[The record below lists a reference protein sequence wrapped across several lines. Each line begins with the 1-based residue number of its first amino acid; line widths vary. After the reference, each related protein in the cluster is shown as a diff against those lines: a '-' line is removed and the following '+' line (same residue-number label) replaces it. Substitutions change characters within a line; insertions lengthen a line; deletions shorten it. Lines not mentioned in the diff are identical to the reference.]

1 MSSAASNVKSRDEGR
16 PPFAGGRHVQEEGLS
31 RVVENVTNMIRRNPA
46 PAVLVGLGIG
56 LLLAKI
62 TIRS

>member
-1 MSSAASNVKSRDEGR
+1 MRSAESNVKSREEGR
-16 PPFAGGRHVQEEGLS
+16 SPFAGGRSLQEEGLS
-31 RVVENVTNMIRRNPA
+31 RVAENVTNMIRRNPV
-46 PAVLVGLGIG
+46 PAVLVGLGVG